1 MYFLLQILQHFEKL
15 FICDRHNITHFFE
28 MPFYVISY
36 PVSNDIAMQIY
47 ALEEEQSGQGLEKFM
62 EILDRDYEYFMDAV
76 SAGGFESPF
85 APGRV
90 ERVAEQMRLHLTA
103 QEKAA

>member
-1 MYFLLQILQHFEKL
+1 MSW
-15 FICDRHNITHFFE
+15 CDIPHFFE
-28 MPFYVISY
+28 MPFYVITY

-47 ALEEEQSGQGLEKFM
+47 ALEEEQSGKGLEKFM

-76 SAGGFESPF
+76 STGGFESPF
-85 APGRV
+85 APGRIESV
-90 ERVAEQMRLHLTA
+90 VEQMRLHLTA